1 MPTNKVAIQYKSK
14 VWNTKLKRIRDAINA
29 QIEKTKLDKPRYV
42 PVNKTKSQ
50 TNPTKKPIIIAFEV
64 LDWDIWDKITNNNM
78 ILGWNPLIVK
88 SSENISW
95 KTTDKQKY
103 WINNLIIIYSPSVS
117 TIINNW
123 FIVDKS
129 A

>member
-14 VWNTKLKRIRDAINA
+14 VWNTKLKRIRDAINP
-29 QIEKTKLDKPRYV
+29 QTEKTKLDKPRYI

-50 TNPTKKPIIIAFEV
+50 TNPTKKPIITAFEV

-88 SSENISW
+88 SSENISC
-95 KTTDKQKY
+95 KITAKQKY
-103 WINNLIIIYSPSVS
+103 RINNLI
-117 TIINNW
+117 TI
-123 FIVDKS
+123 
-129 A
+129 